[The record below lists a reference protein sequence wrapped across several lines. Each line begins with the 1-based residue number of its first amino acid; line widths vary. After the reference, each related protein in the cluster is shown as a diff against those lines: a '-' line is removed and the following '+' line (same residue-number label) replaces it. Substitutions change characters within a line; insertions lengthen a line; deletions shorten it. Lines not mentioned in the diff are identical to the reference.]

1 MGSTV
6 SLSLSKGDDDCG
18 RDYHTG
24 WRQICWLVMALDEA
38 GEEKLNTRHARLQG
52 LLRQRDD
59 PHSLQ
64 CRLAGRKLKRKDS
77 KSEI

>member
-38 GEEKLNTRHARLQG
+38 GEEKLNTRTRGCEGCYGSATILIPYNVDWQV
-52 LLRQRDD
+52 
-59 PHSLQ
+59 
-64 CRLAGRKLKRKDS
+64 AN
-77 KSEI
+77 